1 MSACQGVVVLAAS
14 VVAASVPGRTLSSR
28 VGQWFL
34 GFDLCSALAC
44 SARNLAPASTAC
56 RSPDRMA
63 V

>member
-14 VVAASVPGRTLSSR
+14 AAAASVPSR
-28 VGQWFL
+28 ALPTCVGHWFL
-34 GFDLCSALAC
+34 GFVLCSALAC

-56 RSPDRMA
+56 RSPDKMA